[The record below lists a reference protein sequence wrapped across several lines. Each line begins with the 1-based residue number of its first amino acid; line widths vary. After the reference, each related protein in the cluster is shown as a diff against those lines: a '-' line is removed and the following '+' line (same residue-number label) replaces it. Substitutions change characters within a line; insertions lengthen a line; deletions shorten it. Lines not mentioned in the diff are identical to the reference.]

1 MKHLLI
7 AMIVSKNDDLSIND
21 IKQGMRG
28 KLGYVYTIIHY
39 GPDHEYVKRLDNF
52 LNQLNHTWSKYIFL

>member
-28 KLGYVYTIIHY
+28 KLGYVYTNGI
-39 GPDHEYVKRLDNF
+39 PM
-52 LNQLNHTWSKYIFL
+52 Q